1 MTPVSIDKI
10 FLFCDTMPQTVATYT
25 AARLAVSDSR
35 AHADMP
41 PFDRISGVQ
50 SLF

>member
-10 FLFCDTMPQTVATYT
+10 FLFCNTMPQTVATDT
-25 AARLAVSDSR
+25 ATRLAVSDSR
-35 AHADMP
+35 ALADMP
-41 PFDRISGVQ
+41 PFDQMLGVQ